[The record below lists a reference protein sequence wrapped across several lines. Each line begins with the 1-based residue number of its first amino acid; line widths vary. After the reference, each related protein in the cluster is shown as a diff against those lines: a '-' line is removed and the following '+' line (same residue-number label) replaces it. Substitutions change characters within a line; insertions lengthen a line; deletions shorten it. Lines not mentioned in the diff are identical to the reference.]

1 MKNIKTGLTCK
12 LGQAT
17 TAYLSG
23 VFFFFLINDISV
35 CEEANCF
42 LFCSLTETA
51 TNTAMDKIPLRYYI
65 YLGVSGA
72 LLLL

>member
-17 TAYLSG
+17 TAYLSLI
-23 VFFFFLINDISV
+23 LINDISV
-35 CEEANCF
+35 CEEANSF
-42 LFCSLTETA
+42 LFCFLTETA
-51 TNTAMDKIPLRYYI
+51 TNTAMDKILLMYYI